1 MKKLA
6 IVFLVISLVACKNT
20 SEKKST
26 SENPSKE
33 KKEKEEKVK
42 TIPTL
47 AYNPELNAVVKD
59 TIDDNLMLLGIINQQ
74 GFKTKQFSEWFT
86 ENYNDHTLDLETIK
100 TIGPKLKNINIKVF
114 MGTWCSDS
122 QRETPALYKVLEAA
136 KFNMENLE
144 VVAVNHDKETP
155 KHLEEGM
162 DIQYVPTIIFYK
174 NGKEIGRYVESAQ
187 ETLEKDMLAILNET
201 GYKHI
206 YEE

>member
-1 MKKLA
+1 MKKL
-6 IVFLVISLVACKNT
+6 VLLFLVISLVACNNT
-20 SEKKST
+20 SDKKSN
-26 SENPSKE
+26 SEKSSKE
-33 KKEKEEKVK
+33 KEDKVK

-47 AYNPELNAVVKD
+47 AKNPELNIVVED
-59 TIDDNLMLLGIINQQ
+59 TIDDNLMLLGKINQQ
-74 GFKTKQFSEWFT
+74 GFKTKEFSEWFT
-86 ENYNDHTLDLETIK
+86 KNYNDHTLDSETIK
-100 TIGPKLKNINIKVF
+100 AIKPKLKNINIKVF

-122 QRETPALYKVLEAA
+122 QKETPALYKVLEAV

-144 VVAVNHDKETP
+144 IIAVNHDKETP
-155 KHLEEGM
+155 KHLEKGM

-174 NGKEIGRYVESAQ
+174 EGKEIGRYVESAQ